1 MCGGKSP
8 GLGSSLQ
15 QPQEA
20 NAMQNHST
28 GEKVGVEGR
37 ADVVAHEVMK
47 KSWVLR
53 IKGGLAGPGTDCEA

>member
-1 MCGGKSP
+1 MEASHQA
-8 GLGSSLQ
+8 LAVRYSSHRN
-15 QPQEA
+15 

-47 KSWVLR
+47 KILVLR